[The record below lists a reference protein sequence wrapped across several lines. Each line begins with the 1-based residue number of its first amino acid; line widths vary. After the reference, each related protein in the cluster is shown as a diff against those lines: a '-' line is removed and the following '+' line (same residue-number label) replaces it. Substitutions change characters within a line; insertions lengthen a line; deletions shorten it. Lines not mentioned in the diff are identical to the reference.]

1 MPRAPRA
8 AEGGMVHP
16 VLNRGNARA
25 SGPFS
30 RPHAAGDLEIW
41 RDVAF
46 VKKYEKLFH
55 DVLRY
60 DAILVFPTFHASKPF
75 VPMQGR

>member
-46 VKKYEKLFH
+46 VGHALIAKGLFIQRSRVKL
-55 DVLRY
+55 
-60 DAILVFPTFHASKPF
+60 
-75 VPMQGR
+75 